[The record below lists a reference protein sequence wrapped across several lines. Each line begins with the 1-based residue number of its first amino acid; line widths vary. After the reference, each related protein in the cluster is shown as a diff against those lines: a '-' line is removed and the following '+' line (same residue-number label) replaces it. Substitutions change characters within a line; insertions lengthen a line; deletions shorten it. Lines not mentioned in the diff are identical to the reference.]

1 MIEQFSDSAAPWH
14 SPQRAWTPLMWI
26 IGAVT
31 VALAAMVLAPFA
43 PVISASATS
52 ASATP
57 LTEPNTALADAAKS
71 LAVWAASPPASE
83 SSADPLA
90 RGNAPTNEH

>member
-1 MIEQFSDSAAPWH
+1 MIEQSPDPAAPWH

-31 VALAAMVLAPFA
+31 VALAAMVLAPLA
-43 PVISASATS
+43 TVISAATTGVSAMP
-52 ASATP
+52 AAG
-57 LTEPNTALADAAKS
+57 PNAAFAEAAKA

-83 SSADPLA
+83 STTEPLA
-90 RGNAPTNEH
+90 RSNAPGNEH